1 MPPTELAP
9 AGAQAG
15 VGGPVRIAWRLAGR
29 ARYNPRAYLGI
40 WDGIDGAIRVLTNM
54 FRNRD
59 TGFSLGEDELKGFS
73 RTISEIEWLL
83 LILVLLQQVTQGEDG
98 ESRAIVLLSLLFFAG
113 FVMAFHYANL
123 YRKETRW
130 KLAIETWV
138 MIGFITWVVW
148 NTGKLGSPLL
158 NLYLLTIVT
167 SALALGKIVTLLEMG
182 LITACYIFLSDFSS
196 APSLLAYFGD
206 LMAQLAPMLLVAYIT
221 TLFSADIH
229 YGLNKAKLASE
240 TDELTGLYNMRG
252 FGAILDREFQQSERY
267 SRPFALMM
275 IDADNLKE
283 VNDKFGHEG
292 GNRLLRHVVKH
303 VQEQL
308 RNTDVM
314 ARYGGD
320 EFVVVLPETN
330 GSGGFELSERIRAAI
345 AASRLD
351 MPGKTIST
359 TISVGISSYPDDGGS
374 VMALMEKAD
383 KAMYRAKQA
392 GKNRAVRYSE
402 AA

>member
-1 MPPTELAP
+1 
-9 AGAQAG
+9 
-15 VGGPVRIAWRLAGR
+15 
-29 ARYNPRAYLGI
+29 
-40 WDGIDGAIRVLTNM
+40 VLTNI
-54 FRNRD
+54 FKNRE

-83 LILVLLQQVTQGEDG
+83 LILVLLQQVTQVEDS
-98 ESRAIVLLSLLFFAG
+98 ESRSIVLLSLLFFAG

-182 LITACYIFLSDFSS
+182 LITACYIFLSDFPAS
-196 APSLLAYFGD
+196 PSMLAYFGD

-283 VNDKFGHEG
+283 VNDKYGHEG

-303 VQEQL
+303 VQDQL

-330 GSGGFELSERIRAAI
+330 GRGGFELSERIRAAI
-345 AASRLD
+345 AGSKLEL
-351 MPGKTIST
+351 PGSSVGATV
-359 TISVGISSYPDDGGS
+359 SVGISSYPDDGGS